1 MEDKD
6 WTKNIYLIEQ
16 EITGREI
23 YHINS
28 DVPLTKGEILV
39 RIENRKPDESDIDRG
54 SNSPEI
60 TVVEGSMEEEYERPQ
75 NIFPSTEKGG

>member
-1 MEDKD
+1 MNKENK
-6 WTKNIYLIEQ
+6 YLIEQ

-28 DVPLTKGEILV
+28 DVPLTKGEILA
-39 RIENRKPDESDIDRG
+39 RIKTHKPDEADIDRV
-54 SNSPEI
+54 SHSPEI

>member
-1 MEDKD
+1 MNKENK
-6 WTKNIYLIEQ
+6 YLIEQ

-28 DVPLTKGEILV
+28 DVPLTKGEILA
-39 RIENRKPDESDIDRG
+39 RIKTHKPDETDTDRD
-54 SNSPEI
+54 SHSPEI
-60 TVVEGSMEEEYERPQ
+60 TVVEGNMEEYTRPT

>member
-1 MEDKD
+1 MNKENK
-6 WTKNIYLIEQ
+6 YLIEQ

-39 RIENRKPDESDIDRG
+39 RIKNRKPDEADIDRG
-54 SNSPEI
+54 SHSPEI
-60 TVVEGSMEEEYERPQ
+60 TVVEGNMEEYTRPT

>member
-1 MEDKD
+1 MNKENK
-6 WTKNIYLIEQ
+6 YLIEQ

-28 DVPLTKGEILV
+28 DVPLTKGEILA
-39 RIENRKPDESDIDRG
+39 RIKTHKPDEADIDRG
-54 SNSPEI
+54 SHSPEI
-60 TVVEGSMEEEYERPQ
+60 TVVEGNMEEYTRPT

>member
-1 MEDKD
+1 MNKENK
-6 WTKNIYLIEQ
+6 YLIEQ

-28 DVPLTKGEILV
+28 DVPLTKGEILA
-39 RIENRKPDESDIDRG
+39 RIKTHKPDETDTDRG
-54 SNSPEI
+54 SHSPEI
-60 TVVEGSMEEEYERPQ
+60 TVVEGNMEEYTRPT

>member
-1 MEDKD
+1 MEDND
-6 WTKNIYLIEQ
+6 WTKNIYLVEQ

-39 RIENRKPDESDIDRG
+39 RIENRKPDEADIDRG
-54 SNSPEI
+54 SHSPEI
-60 TVVEGSMEEEYERPQ
+60 TVVDGSMEEEYERPQ